1 MKPAPSGAFLL
12 PKFDYM
18 FSSANLKG
26 INQLDK
32 EEAMNDKNKSF
43 IKINEG
49 NKDGVNV
56 IVDNENQRAIIE
68 TKNSFD
74 IYMGFSR
81 RNQQG
86 ITYAEELRT
95 ENPAMKVF
103 SVPFS
108 ELGSDKLVMNL
119 NEKIMK
125 ARLVTK
131 EIAKEWD
138 DLTYIVTFDRANG
151 KTPEFKHPPSPS
163 KPCWMVGEVVHAGK
177 YFGVLEQGVDGDKR
191 FFQVIKT
198 NSILQGKDDFMNREE
213 AVKAKLPIGSKKY
226 LTQYDKGRISVADYT
241 PKQVAEPEA
250 VALPINREQKDAL
263 MSFREAHGA
272 EWKDKLGAMWME
284 ASYPGVPK
292 ANAPLL
298 QQVRN
303 EQGPEWLNN
312 LKDKDLY
319 LGTVKEPVAKPEP
332 VAKKEE
338 VKAEPAT
345 KKPAAKRTKK
355 LAQEM

>member
-1 MKPAPSGAFLL
+1 MI
-12 PKFDYM
+12 
-18 FSSANLKG
+18 SSASLIC

-32 EEAMNDKNKSF
+32 EDAMERQPV
-43 IKINEG
+43 KINEG
-49 NKDGVNV
+49 NIDGVNV
-56 IVDNENQRAIIE
+56 IVDHQNQRAIIE

-95 ENPAMKVF
+95 DNPAMKVF

-119 NEKIMK
+119 NQKIMT
-125 ARLVTK
+125 ARQVTK

-138 DLTYIVTFDRANG
+138 DLTYIVSFDRANG
-151 KTPEFKHPPSPS
+151 KTPEFKHPPSPN

-226 LTQYDKGRISVADYT
+226 LTQYDKGRISVAEYK
-241 PKQVAEPEA
+241 PKQVQEAAPEQE
-250 VALPINREQKDAL
+250 VALPITREQKDAL
-263 MSFREAHGA
+263 MAFREGHGT
-272 EWKDKLGAMWME
+272 EWKEKLGAMWMK
-284 ASYPGVPK
+284 ANYPGVPK

-298 QQVRN
+298 QQLRN
-303 EQGPEWLNN
+303 QQGPEWLHN

-319 LGTVKEPVAKPEP
+319 LGTVKEPLAKPEA

-338 VKAEPAT
+338 VKEEPTT
-345 KKPAAKRTKK
+345 KKPAVKRTKK

>member
-1 MKPAPSGAFLL
+1 MI
-12 PKFDYM
+12 
-18 FSSANLKG
+18 SSANLKG

-32 EEAMNDKNKSF
+32 EDAMNDKNKSF

-81 RNQQG
+81 RKQQG
-86 ITYAEELRT
+86 ISYAEELRT
-95 ENPAMKVF
+95 DNPAMKVF

-108 ELGSDKLVMNL
+108 ELGNDKLVMNL

-125 ARLVTK
+125 ARIITK

-138 DLTYIVTFDRANG
+138 DLTYIVSFDRANG
-151 KTPEFKHPPSPS
+151 KTPEFKHPPSPN

-198 NSILQGKDDFMNREE
+198 NSILQGKDEFMNREE
-213 AVKAKLPIGSKKY
+213 TVKAKLPIGSKKY
-226 LTQYDKGRISVADYT
+226 LTQYDKGRISVADYK
-241 PKQVAEPEA
+241 PKQTQAVEQE

-263 MSFREAHGA
+263 MAFREAHGA
-272 EWKDKLGAMWME
+272 DWKEKLGVMWMK

-292 ANAPLL
+292 SNAPLL

-303 EQGPEWLNN
+303 EQGPEWLHN

-319 LGTVKEPVAKPEP
+319 LGTFKESVAKPEP
-332 VAKKEE
+332 VLKTDEN
-338 VKAEPAT
+338 KAET
-345 KKPAAKRTKK
+345 TIKKPAVKRIKK
-355 LAQEM
+355 LTQEM

>member
-18 FSSANLKG
+18 FSSANLISIK
-26 INQLDK
+26 QLDK

-43 IKINEG
+43 IRINEG

-263 MSFREAHGA
+263 MAFREAHGA
-272 EWKDKLGAMWME
+272 EWKDKLGVMWMK

-303 EQGPEWLNN
+303 EQGPEWLHN

-319 LGTVKEPVAKPEP
+319 LGTVKEPVASIAP
-332 VAKKEE
+332 VAKPEDS
-338 VKAEPAT
+338 PALT
-345 KKPAAKRTKK
+345 KKPTVKRVKK